1 MKLHVELRGEG
12 PGLVL
17 LHGWGLNAAAWSPLL
32 PHLERHFRL
41 ALVDLPGHGHSPA
54 AAAAPGLAGWAA
66 AVADVAPP
74 GSAWLGWSLGGQVAM
89 AAALAGHDI
98 RRLVLVAT
106 TPCFVAGPD
115 WPCGV
120 PAEVLAGF
128 AGSLARDH
136 DKTVRDFL
144 SLQLRGDARAAS
156 LLRTLR
162 ALLAASP
169 APDPAALAAG
179 LQILAATDLRAQL
192 PALELPTLVLA
203 GERDRLT
210 PAEAGRR
217 LAAGLP
223 RGRFHAF
230 ADAAHAPFLT
240 HGEDFSAAVAAFLAG
255 REEAA

>member
-1 MKLHVELRGEG
+1 VKLQVELRGAG
-12 PGLVL
+12 PALVM
-17 LHGWGLNAAAWSPLL
+17 LHGWGLNSAAWAPLL
-32 PHLERHFRL
+32 PHLEQRFRL
-41 ALVDLPGHGHSPA
+41 VLIDLPGHGRNRA
-54 AAAAPGLAGWAA
+54 AAAAPNLAGWAA
-66 AVADVAPP
+66 AVAEVAPP

-89 AAALAGHDI
+89 AAALAGQDI

-106 TPCFVAGPD
+106 TPRFVAAPD

-128 AGSLARDH
+128 AASLARDH

-144 SLQLRGDARAAS
+144 SLQLRGDTRAAT

-162 ALLAASP
+162 ALLASSP

-179 LQILAATDLRAQL
+179 LDILAATDLRAQL
-192 PALELPTLVLA
+192 PALALPALVLA

-210 PAEAGRR
+210 PAAAGQR
-217 LAAGLP
+217 LAAALP
-223 RGRFHAF
+223 DGRYRVL

-240 HGEDFSAAVAAFLAG
+240 HEEEFAAAVASFLDG
-255 REEAA
+255 TEAAA

>member
-17 LHGWGLNAAAWSPLL
+17 LHGWGLNSAAWSPLL
-32 PHLERHFRL
+32 PRLEQRFRL
-41 ALVDLPGHGHSPA
+41 ALVDLPGHGRSPA

-66 AVADVAPP
+66 AVADAAPAA
-74 GSAWLGWSLGGQVAM
+74 SAWLGWSLGGQVAM

-98 RRLVLVAT
+98 HRLVLVAT
-106 TPCFVAGPD
+106 TPCFVAGPG

-120 PAEVLAGF
+120 PAGVLAGF
-128 AGSLARDH
+128 ADSLARDH

-144 SLQLRGDARAAS
+144 SLQLRGDIRAAT
-156 LLRTLR
+156 LLRSLR

-179 LQILAATDLRAQL
+179 LQILAATDLRARL
-192 PALELPTLVLA
+192 PALALPTLVLA

-217 LAAGLP
+217 LAAALP
-223 RGRFHAF
+223 DGRLHAF
-230 ADAAHAPFLT
+230 AGAAHAPFLT
-240 HGEDFSAAVAAFLAG
+240 HGEEFAAAVTAFLAAP
-255 REEAA
+255 EDAA